1 MNEMMYPEKEINV
14 LPEKTVTALAAELLT
29 LKGAAVLDVGCGV
42 GAFTCFLAECG
53 ARVSGIDP
61 NETRIESARE
71 TASEKGL
78 DIDYRV
84 GVGEDLPF
92 EDGAFDIVIYSNSLH
107 HVPGDV
113 LAQALEE
120 SARVLAG
127 GGVLYVMEPVPSGPS
142 FEVSQPVTDE
152 LDIRTLAYELV
163 CALDGGAFQGM
174 KEIFA
179 STPKRYR
186 NFEDYLRKNLIRN
199 PQRAAL
205 FDEQRD
211 ELERRFM
218 SLGRAVA
225 DGIVLDAA
233 VRLNVLRKAG

>member
-1 MNEMMYPEKEINV
+1 MNEMMYPGKEINA

-42 GAFTCFLAECG
+42 GTFTCFLAECG

-61 NETRIESARE
+61 NEARIESARM

-78 DIDYRV
+78 DIDFRV
-84 GVGEDLPF
+84 GVGESLPF

-107 HVPGDV
+107 HVPAEV
-113 LAQALEE
+113 LPKALKE
-120 SARVLAG
+120 SARVLTG
-127 GGVLYVMEPVPSGPS
+127 EGVLYVMEPVPSGPS

-152 LDIRTLAYELV
+152 RDIRTYAYDLV
-163 CALDGGAFQGM
+163 CSLDGGSFERMQ
-174 KEIFA
+174 EIFA
-179 STPKRYR
+179 STPKGYR
-186 NFEDYLRKNLIRN
+186 DFEDYLRKNLTRN

-205 FDEQRD
+205 FDEHHD
-211 ELERRFM
+211 ELERRFI